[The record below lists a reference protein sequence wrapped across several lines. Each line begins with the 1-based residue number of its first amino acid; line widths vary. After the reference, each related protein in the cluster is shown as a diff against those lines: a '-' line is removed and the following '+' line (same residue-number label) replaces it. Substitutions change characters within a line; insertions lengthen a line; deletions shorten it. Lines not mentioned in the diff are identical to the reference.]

1 MNDLVKGLIGGIL
14 VGFGFSK
21 IIESENAEKDKK
33 KKEEDAGFFV
43 FVRSEQFG
51 KTEMLF
57 EKYDD
62 ARNLYYKLLKAKKVI
77 FNDLYDNSQFERDLF
92 KKLEE
97 NKELNDEDKLHLNDE
112 SLIEEISWGDSKNT
126 FEEKQ
131 F

>member
-1 MNDLVKGLIGGIL
+1 MNDLIKGLIGGIL

-33 KKEEDAGFFV
+33 KKEEDTGFFV

-51 KTEMLF
+51 NAEMLF

-62 ARNLYYKLLKAKKVI
+62 ARNLYYKILKTKKVI
-77 FNDLYDNSQFERDLF
+77 FKDLYDNSQFERDLF

-97 NKELNDEDKLHLNDE
+97 NKNDEDRLHLNDE
-112 SLIEEISWGDSKNT
+112 SLVEEISWGDSKNT
-126 FEEKQ
+126 FEKKR